1 MAQDNR
7 TISPSELSANL
18 MKFGFTSWDNNNSG
32 PYADFLHLRSYGDTS
47 GGADNLVMFKKSGI
61 GMRIWQQTY
70 GSATAYSS
78 YEDVWTTG
86 GITTT
91 QVSNWDTAYGWGD
104 HSLAGYTGDQ
114 DLSGY
119 LLNTTD
125 TFDGNI
131 TFNGGNNNSKESFLN
146 VKRGSGAGLWLK
158 FQTDSTST
166 NNVSQ
171 FVIRRSTDNVDI
183 LSISAGSGNLT
194 VPGTL
199 SASGYNKTNWDTAYG
214 WGDHSTEGY
223 VTGNYLPIVGGTLT
237 GDLTVGSTSKA
248 SNTVIRAL
256 SGDSNRSGFEAY
268 GSSQGNGYL
277 YLGQSTSHGGGIS
290 YNGDNSP
297 AFVNSETA
305 DRITFYRRTNS
316 VDSEVFSY
324 NHNSD
329 SVYFNGEILPSTIN
343 TGQGSTEVYLMN
355 QNIRTS
361 DSPTFATINTGQGA
375 TEVHLMNQNIRTT
388 DDVQFGKGK
397 FSEQVSVNNRTAISV
412 AHWGRSSNTTG
423 AIKIKVPG
431 THTSNWSMFVL
442 RITTYEYN
450 SNAHAIY
457 YVSGHDWTSGW
468 YQNGVTVQGSGKEL
482 SLGFSTGANE
492 DYIILGDVGSTWQY
506 GHVTVDVVVHP
517 EFYSSS
523 MDITE
528 GWSITQETELDGITI
543 NSVPNKQLLDTSNYG
558 TNISNWNTA
567 FGWGDHSTEGYA
579 TQTYVGDQ
587 IDLLVDTAP
596 GTLDT
601 LNELAAALGDDPNFA
616 TTITTSIGNKLP
628 LSGGVMSGNIGRSA
642 HNKGYL
648 VGGYNNIGA
657 SATATNPIF
666 TIGTSYL
673 PAVTT
678 LGNMY
683 GIGYTRGDASFMG
696 IASGSGWGMYV
707 AADGDARIWLDGST
721 GDIVASGTLS
731 ASGYNDSNWDS
742 AYTWGNHADE
752 GYITSYIDTT
762 YTAGTGIDLNGTTFR
777 LNGGAIPTGANLD
790 TYRSTGIY
798 SQNSNSQAAAG
809 SNYPVA
815 QAGVLEVWNDDYGN
829 GLFTT
834 QRYKHYNS
842 TADYSRA
849 YYNGSWSAWRNLA
862 QDTDTVYTLPFT
874 DNSSNWDTAYGWGD
888 HASGGYIVQ
897 GSTIVHGASWS
908 TATKFKSGGDI
919 SQGAGNHSL
928 QVYSDISN
936 DAFMAFHISGD
947 YAVHFGLDDTSNR
960 LYTGGW
966 SDGTGT
972 KYQIWD
978 GRDFTSTNIS
988 NWDTAYGWGDHSG
1001 VYLPIGGK
1009 AADSDLLDGI
1019 NSTSFL
1025 RSDVADEA
1033 TQLTV
1038 NTLIIGSSA
1047 KIQFQNND
1055 FIRYD
1060 DANGVGRFHF
1070 DSDGGTNNASVQ
1082 ASTFV
1087 GALSG
1092 NASTATYAADS
1103 GLLDGLDSLS
1113 FLRSNV
1119 ADTFTGTITMGTQ
1132 KALVANNYGRGVYGL
1147 YSASRYQHV
1156 WSMGTAYN
1164 LSDDGTA
1171 SGNLY
1176 GLAFT
1181 HTNVGGQSK
1190 SGLSHQMLIM
1200 ENGVTTS
1207 AIGRGIWTNGTITAS
1222 GYNDTNWNTAYT
1234 YSQVGHLTSS
1244 STLNASNMTTGTLPD
1259 VFSNST
1265 RYNIGFIDGSGA
1277 QSRDKIR
1284 VWDSSEY
1291 TIGMKSSYSYGSLG
1305 TGGDGYA
1312 MSFQMSNTIGRGFWW
1327 GDSSHSDAQG
1337 AMSLTTDGIL
1347 TVAKSLSIG
1356 QGETITTP
1364 STTPLYV
1371 EGSTAGETVF
1381 EVQGTSGQLFSITDS
1396 LIGDIF
1402 EVSDISGVPIFTV
1415 NSSGVVTVDDT
1426 LHVKGDVI
1434 AYYASDRRLK
1444 DNIIPIENSIDK
1456 IKMIGGYEFDW
1467 NSKSKNNHGHDVGVI
1482 AQEIEE
1488 VLPELVGTRSDGFK
1502 GVKYEKLTA
1511 LLIQANK
1518 ELIERVEELESK
1530 LRK

>member
-1 MAQDNR
+1 VTVDVVAHPEFYSTSMDITEGWSITQETDLAGI
-7 TISPSELSANL
+7 TI
-18 MKFGFTSWDNNNSG
+18 NSVTNKQ
-32 PYADFLHLRSYGDTS
+32 LLDTS
-47 GGADNLVMFKKSGI
+47 N
-61 GMRIWQQTY
+61 Y
-70 GSATAYSS
+70 GTN
-78 YEDVWTTG
+78 
-86 GITTT
+86 I
-91 QVSNWDTAYGWGD
+91 SNWNTAFGWGD

-125 TFDGNI
+125 TFAGNI

-158 FQTDSTST
+158 FQTDSTSA

-183 LSISAGSGNLT
+183 LSISAASGNLS

-199 SASGYNKTNWDTAYG
+199 SASGYNDGNWNTAYG
-214 WGDHSTEGY
+214 WGDHSLAGY
-223 VTGNYLPIVGGTLT
+223 T
-237 GDLTVGSTSKA
+237 GDQDLT
-248 SNTVIRAL
+248 
-256 SGDSNRSGFEAY
+256 
-268 GSSQGNGYL
+268 
-277 YLGQSTSHGGGIS
+277 
-290 YNGDNSP
+290 
-297 AFVNSETA
+297 
-305 DRITFYRRTNS
+305 
-316 VDSEVFSY
+316 
-324 NHNSD
+324 
-329 SVYFNGEILPSTIN
+329 
-343 TGQGSTEVYLMN
+343 
-355 QNIRTS
+355 
-361 DSPTFATINTGQGA
+361 
-375 TEVHLMNQNIRTT
+375 
-388 DDVQFGKGK
+388 
-397 FSEQVSVNNRTAISV
+397 
-412 AHWGRSSNTTG
+412 
-423 AIKIKVPG
+423 
-431 THTSNWSMFVL
+431 
-442 RITTYEYN
+442 
-450 SNAHAIY
+450 
-457 YVSGHDWTSGW
+457 
-468 YQNGVTVQGSGKEL
+468 
-482 SLGFSTGANE
+482 
-492 DYIILGDVGSTWQY
+492 
-506 GHVTVDVVVHP
+506 
-517 EFYSSS
+517 
-523 MDITE
+523 
-528 GWSITQETELDGITI
+528 
-543 NSVPNKQLLDTSNYG
+543 
-558 TNISNWNTA
+558 
-567 FGWGDHSTEGYA
+567 GYA
-579 TQTYVGDQ
+579 TETYVGTQ
-587 IDLLVDTAP
+587 IDNLIASAP

-616 TTITTSIGNKLP
+616 TTITTSIATKLP
-628 LSGGVMSGNIGRSA
+628 LAGGVMSGNIGRSA

-707 AADGDARIWLDGST
+707 AADGDARIWLDGSN

-731 ASGYNDSNWDS
+731 ASGYNDGNW
-742 AYTWGNHADE
+742 N
-752 GYITSYIDTT
+752 
-762 YTAGTGIDLNGTTFR
+762 
-777 LNGGAIPTGANLD
+777 
-790 TYRSTGIY
+790 
-798 SQNSNSQAAAG
+798 
-809 SNYPVA
+809 
-815 QAGVLEVWNDDYGN
+815 
-829 GLFTT
+829 
-834 QRYKHYNS
+834 
-842 TADYSRA
+842 
-849 YYNGSWSAWRNLA
+849 
-862 QDTDTVYTLPFT
+862 
-874 DNSSNWDTAYGWGD
+874 TAYGWGD
-888 HASGGYIVQ
+888 HASAGYQAGGNYLLDSTDTFTGSLSIDGDIRGTGQQLILNAGESYSVATAQTNEYVYVNAEQ
-897 GSTIVHGASWS
+897 GLEVNSDTGNW
-908 TATKFKSGGDI
+908 SGGW
-919 SQGAGNHSL
+919 AARKTAL
-928 QVYSDISN
+928 LR
-936 DAFMAFHISGD
+936 GD
-947 YAVHFGLDDTSNR
+947 LLR
-960 LYTGGW
+960 I
-966 SDGTGT
+966 DGEDLT
-972 KYQIWD
+972 K
-978 GRDFTSTNIS
+978 TNVQ
-988 NWDTAYGWGDHSG
+988 NFKTAYGWGDHSG

-1009 AADSDLLDGI
+1009 AADSDKLDGI

-1025 RSDVADEA
+1025 RSDAADEA

-1092 NASTATYAADS
+1092 NATTATTAS
-1103 GLLDGLDSLS
+1103 NSNLLDNLDSTQ
-1113 FLRSNV
+1113 FLRSDT
-1119 ADTFTGTITMGTQ
+1119 ADSFTGTITMGTQ

-1164 LSDDGTA
+1164 LSDDGTT

-1190 SGLSHQMLIM
+1190 SGLGHQLLIM
-1200 ENGVTTS
+1200 DNGVTKS
-1207 AIGRGIWTNGTITAS
+1207 AIGNGIWTNGTITTTSHGTSADWKS
-1222 GYNDTNWNTAYT
+1222 AYT

-1259 VFSNST
+1259 VFSPST
-1265 RYNIGFIDGSGA
+1265 RYNIGLIDGYSS
-1277 QSRDKIR
+1277 QTRDKLR
-1284 VWDSSEY
+1284 VWDSGTYS
-1291 TIGMKSSYSYGSLG
+1291 IGMKDGYSYGHLG
-1305 TGGDGYA
+1305 GGSTDYA
-1312 MSFQMSNTIGRGFWW
+1312 MSFQMSNNNTRGFWW
-1327 GDSSHSDAQG
+1327 GDSTHTDAQG
-1337 AMSLTTDGIL
+1337 SMSLTTDGNL
-1347 TVAKSLSIG
+1347 VVATSISIG
-1356 QGETITTP
+1356 QGETITAP

-1415 NSSGVVTVDDT
+1415 NSSGIVTVDDT
-1426 LHVKGDVI
+1426 LHVTGDVI

-1444 DNIIPIENSIDK
+1444 DNIKPIENSIDK

-1467 NSKSKNNHGHDVGVI
+1467 NSKSKNNNGHDVGVI

-1530 LRK
+1530 LKK